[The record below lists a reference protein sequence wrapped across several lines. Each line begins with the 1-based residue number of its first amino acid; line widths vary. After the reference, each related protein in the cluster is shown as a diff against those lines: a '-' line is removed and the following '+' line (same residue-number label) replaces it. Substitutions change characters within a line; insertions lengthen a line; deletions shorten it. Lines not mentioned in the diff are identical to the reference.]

1 MENSQLY
8 IQRKADQYLAEWK
21 ANPKR
26 LPLIVKGAR
35 QIGKTENILH
45 FTAQNNENVVY
56 INFVTDEKFK
66 IITKEGYEPQSI
78 TCSSNPT
85 SILTQREVRVL

>member
-1 MENSQLY
+1 MKNSQLY
-8 IQRKADQYLAEWK
+8 IQRKAEQYHAEWK

-35 QIGKTENILH
+35 QIGKTETILY
-45 FTAQNNENVVY
+45 FTDQNYENVVY

-66 IITKEGYEPQSI
+66 IITKDGYELQSI

-85 SILTQREVRVL
+85 TILTQRASV